1 MNKVKHILFFI
12 LFFSVTSYAATMHS
26 AAEQLANLL
35 NHFTTL
41 QAQFAQTTR
50 DAQGNLMQKSTGTVM
65 IARPGRFRFET
76 VKPMHQIVITNGKVL
91 WVYDV
96 ALKQATQ
103 QPIAQS
109 QVNPARILS
118 GHVETLLQQFT
129 VHAIPHQSV
138 VVFQLIPKKSNQQFH
153 SVEMIFTHDVLSSM
167 HIESSA
173 GQTTQF
179 DFSNVKLNARLSPSL
194 FEFKAPKGVN
204 TL

>member
-1 MNKVKHILFFI
+1 MNKLKHVLFFI
-12 LFFSVTSYAATMHS
+12 VLFSVMSCVAATHS
-26 AAEQLANLL
+26 AAAQLSQLL

-41 QAQFAQTTR
+41 QAQFTQITH
-50 DAQGNLMQKSTGTVM
+50 DAQGNVMQKSMGTVM

-109 QVNPARILS
+109 QINPARILS

-129 VHAIPHQSV
+129 VRTTSHKNRM
-138 VVFQLIPKKSNQQFH
+138 VFQLIPKKSNQQFH
-153 SVEMIFTHDVLSSM
+153 SVEILFTHDVLSGM
-167 HIESSA
+167 KIESSA

-179 DFSNVKLNARLSPSL
+179 DFSNVKLNARLPSSL

>member
-1 MNKVKHILFFI
+1 MNKLKHILFFI
-12 LFFSVTSYAATMHS
+12 VLFSVTSYAVTTHS
-26 AAEQLANLL
+26 AAEQLSQLL

-41 QAQFAQTTR
+41 QAQFTQTTH
-50 DAQGNLMQKSTGTVM
+50 DAQGNMMQKSMGAVM

-103 QPIAQS
+103 QPIEQS
-109 QVNPARILS
+109 QMNPARILS

-129 VHAIPHQSV
+129 VRAISRQNTLI
-138 VVFQLIPKKSNQQFH
+138 FELIPKKPNQQFH
-153 SVEMIFTHDVLSSM
+153 SVEILFTHNVLSGM
-167 HIESSA
+167 QIESSA

-179 DFSNVKLNARLSPSL
+179 DFSNVKLNAPLSPSL
-194 FEFKAPKGVN
+194 FEFKAPKGVD